1 MKNILILLCS
11 ILGLSGC
18 GSDIASKG
26 MDGANFRC
34 DPFYGEM
41 VRDSAL

>member
-18 GSDIASKG
+18 SSDIASMGHKTIG
-26 MDGANFRC
+26 HNVVDGKN
-34 DPFYGEM
+34 E
-41 VRDSAL
+41 